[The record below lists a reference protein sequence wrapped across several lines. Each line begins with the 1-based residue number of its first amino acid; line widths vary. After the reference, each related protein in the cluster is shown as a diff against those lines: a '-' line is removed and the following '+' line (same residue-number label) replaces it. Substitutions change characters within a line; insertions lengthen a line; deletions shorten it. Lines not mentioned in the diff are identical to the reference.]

1 MLFRIK
7 EYNKIILDKDS
18 IKLLWPDALLITI
31 LIWIQ
36 LFGSMVTTISYI
48 GLSFYA
54 MKNSKTAIKA
64 LSLGVILNFLNPGI
78 FPGSNYTYL
87 LRWILLFSAA
97 SRIYINWLISYK
109 KISSWIIYLFIF
121 CAFSLLFSLI
131 SSYTPFVSFGKIII
145 FFIGASC
152 IHLGFKQTA
161 NVSWHSWFYT
171 FFSIVLI
178 SSLPLLFLSEG
189 YVRNLKG
196 FQGILSHPQAYGV
209 YMVIPTLWLT
219 AIWLIN
225 KKTTFIMKFI
235 IFWGWITVFASRA
248 RTAMLAVILG
258 VLLTM
263 IIAIVYRTEWKNNL
277 LRIIKKPVFV
287 LVLFLLIIT
296 TVFLNYSVSNETKWE
311 YFYKR
316 GSSIYESIYLSRG
329 FLIEDSWKNFQE
341 HPLTGIGF
349 GVASDK
355 KDSIIEEAKFIN
367 IPLRA
372 PTEKG
377 FIFSALLEEVGIIG
391 TFLFLLFFFKLIKP
405 IIKYGDLSSMWLFAC
420 AFFISFSEMI
430 FFSLGGL
437 GMHIWLCFG
446 LALYGKRKI
455 DTK

>member
-1 MLFRIK
+1 
-7 EYNKIILDKDS
+7 
-18 IKLLWPDALLITI
+18 
-31 LIWIQ
+31 
-36 LFGSMVTTISYI
+36 
-48 GLSFYA
+48 
-54 MKNSKTAIKA
+54 
-64 LSLGVILNFLNPGI
+64 
-78 FPGSNYTYL
+78 
-87 LRWILLFSAA
+87 
-97 SRIYINWLISYK
+97 
-109 KISSWIIYLFIF
+109 
-121 CAFSLLFSLI
+121 
-131 SSYTPFVSFGKIII
+131 
-145 FFIGASC
+145 
-152 IHLGFKQTA
+152 
-161 NVSWHSWFYT
+161 
-171 FFSIVLI
+171 
-178 SSLPLLFLSEG
+178 
-189 YVRNLKG
+189 
-196 FQGILSHPQAYGV
+196 
-209 YMVIPTLWLT
+209 
-219 AIWLIN
+219 
-225 KKTTFIMKFI
+225 MKFI

-355 KDSIIEEAKFIN
+355 KDFIIEEAKFIN
-367 IPLRA
+367 IPLSA

-405 IIKYGDLSSMWLFAC
+405 IIKYGDLPSMWLFAC

-446 LALYGKRKI
+446 LAFYGNRKI